1 MNSFRHRHSSLRILY
16 FGTQSSFSLK
26 PLLALIE
33 ANQHITGVVLPV
45 LPPNHSL
52 HSNQII
58 LNTNTNDT
66 IIDYARK
73 HALPM
78 WNPSTLPSTVEFD
91 VIVVACFPNRLP
103 DHLLGRAQLAS
114 VNIHPS
120 MLPRYRGPSPLF
132 WQLRDGL
139 RVVGV
144 TLHHMNS
151 SIDSGDIVSQ
161 MEIELPLGISGSKA
175 DQLLSK
181 SGADLLLDA
190 LKNHTFSRKPQIGKG
205 SYQSWPNSKDW
216 HIPTTWPVVRAFNF
230 IKGVENW
237 GIPFTL
243 LTKKE
248 PVKIWSAL
256 GFRHKTSIVGY
267 MRTNK
272 HGQKEVGF
280 SDGWLQF

>member
-1 MNSFRHRHSSLRILY
+1 M
-16 FGTQSSFSLK
+16 
-26 PLLALIE
+26 LALIE

-52 HSNQII
+52 HSNQIV

-103 DHLLGRAQLAS
+103 DHLLDRAQLAS

-120 MLPRYRGPSPLF
+120 MLPGYRGPAPLF

-161 MEIELPLGISGSKA
+161 MEIELPLGISGPKA

-181 SGADLLLDA
+181 SGADLLLEA
-190 LKNHTFSRKPQIGKG
+190 LQNNVFGRKPQTGKG
-205 SYQSWPNSKDW
+205 SYQSWPDVKDW
-216 HIPTTWPVVRAFNF
+216 CIPTTWPVVRAFNF

-243 LTKKE
+243 LTDKH
-248 PVKIWSAL
+248 PVKVWSAL
-256 GFRHKTSIVGY
+256 GFSYETSMVGY
-267 MRTNK
+267 RRTNQN
-272 HGQKEVGF
+272 GQNEVGF

>member
-1 MNSFRHRHSSLRILY
+1 ML
-16 FGTQSSFSLK
+16 
-26 PLLALIE
+26 E
-33 ANQHITGVVLPV
+33 AKQCITGVVLPV
-45 LPPNHSL
+45 PPANHSL
-52 HSNQII
+52 QNDQLALH
-58 LNTNTNDT
+58 THTNDT

-73 HALPM
+73 HTVPI
-78 WNPSTLPSTVEFD
+78 WNPNTLPSTVEFD
-91 VIVVACFPNRLP
+91 VIVVACFPNRLS
-103 DHLLGRAQLAS
+103 DHLLNRAQLAS

-120 MLPRYRGPSPLF
+120 ILPEYRGPSPLF

-161 MEIELPLGISGSKA
+161 MEIKLPLGISGSKA

-216 HIPTTWPVVRAFNF
+216 NIPTTWPVVRAFNF

-256 GFRHKTSIVGY
+256 GFRHKTSMVGY

>member
-1 MNSFRHRHSSLRILY
+1 M
-16 FGTQSSFSLK
+16 
-26 PLLALIE
+26 LALIE

-45 LPPNHSL
+45 LPPNHSS
-52 HSNQII
+52 HSNQIV

-78 WNPSTLPSTVEFD
+78 WNPSTLPSTMEFD

-103 DHLLGRAQLAS
+103 NHLLDRAQLAS

-120 MLPRYRGPSPLF
+120 ILPGYRGPSPLF

-161 MEIELPLGISGSKA
+161 MEIELPLGISGPKA

-181 SGADLLLDA
+181 SGADLLLEA
-190 LKNHTFSRKPQIGKG
+190 LQNNVFGRKPQTGKG
-205 SYQSWPNSKDW
+205 SYQSWPDAKDW
-216 HIPTTWPVVRAFNF
+216 RIPTTWPVVRAFNF

-243 LTKKE
+243 LTNQH
-248 PVKIWSAL
+248 PVKVWSAV
-256 GFRHKTSIVGY
+256 GFSHETSMVGY
-267 MRTNK
+267 RRTNQN
-272 HGQKEVGF
+272 GQNEVGF